1 MTAPDVTSA
10 IRAFVSA
17 MPSEQ
22 QEAARLQVAEM
33 LRAVV
38 AQRLLPRADGMGRAL
53 AAEILVMTPAVREV
67 LADAARMNDMRTA
80 LAEGREEFGT
90 QTLDQH
96 LADLVISG
104 QVSFEVALSLSNNSL
119 DFELQ
124 LRGLRR

>member
-1 MTAPDVTSA
+1 
-10 IRAFVSA
+10 
-17 MPSEQ
+17 
-22 QEAARLQVAEM
+22 
-33 LRAVV
+33 
-38 AQRLLPRADGMGRAL
+38 
-53 AAEILVMTPAVREV
+53 
-67 LADAARMNDMRTA
+67 MNDMRTA